1 MAIVHAGP
9 EDGRSLPEVPGRALT
24 KDYCSHYLL
33 LDGGMLL
40 RQQLKVLFMKTIQ
53 LFLTGV
59 LCLAVVSVHAQFGP
73 GAMGGGAGKGLN
85 LSGSTAKLFGD
96 NKAFTGTMEL
106 QANSPQGPV
115 TVPGKIYYLDGKA
128 RFEMDLAETKSPALP
143 PGAAA
148 QMKSMG
154 MDKMIVIS
162 HPEKKVSYMIYP
174 GLKAYVEMPLQDSEV
189 EKPDDYKIELTELAK
204 EKLDGH
210 DCVKNKAVVTEKDGT
225 KHEST
230 VWNATD
236 LNKFPIKV
244 EQTEDGNLSTMT
256 FKDVKLSKPEEKH
269 FDTPAD
275 CKKYENIMAVMQEV
289 MKRAT
294 AGGEG
299 APK

>member
-1 MAIVHAGP
+1 
-9 EDGRSLPEVPGRALT
+9 
-24 KDYCSHYLL
+24 
-33 LDGGMLL
+33 
-40 RQQLKVLFMKTIQ
+40 MKTIH

-59 LCLAVVSVHAQFGP
+59 LCLVAVSGRAQFGP
-73 GAMGGGAGKGLN
+73 GGMGGGAGKGLN
-85 LSGSTAKLFGD
+85 LSGSTAKLFGE
-96 NKAFTGTMEL
+96 NKAFTATMEL

-115 TVPGKIYYLDGKA
+115 TVPGKVYYLEGKA

-148 QMKSMG
+148 QMKTMG

-162 HPEKKVSYMIYP
+162 RPEKKISYMIYP
-174 GLKAYVEMPLQDSEV
+174 GLQAYVEMPVQDSDV
-189 EKPDDYKIELTELAK
+189 DKPDSDFKIEQTELAK

-210 DCVKNKAVVTEKDGT
+210 DCVKNKTVVTDKDGT

-236 LNKFPIKV
+236 LNKFPIKI
-244 EQTEDGNLSTMT
+244 EQTEDGNLSSMA
-256 FKDVKLSKPEEKH
+256 FRDVKLSKPEAKQ
-269 FDTPAD
+269 FDTPTD

-294 AGGEG
+294 AGAPGEN

>member
-1 MAIVHAGP
+1 
-9 EDGRSLPEVPGRALT
+9 
-24 KDYCSHYLL
+24 
-33 LDGGMLL
+33 
-40 RQQLKVLFMKTIQ
+40 MKTIQ
-53 LFLTGV
+53 LLFTGV
-59 LCLAVVSVHAQFGP
+59 LCLAAVSMRAQFGP
-73 GAMGGGAGKGLN
+73 GAMGGGGGKGLS
-85 LSGSTAKLFGD
+85 LSGSTAKLFGE
-96 NKAFTGTMEL
+96 NKAFTATMEL

-115 TVPGKIYYLDGKA
+115 TVPGKVYYLEGKA

-174 GLKAYVEMPLQDSEV
+174 GLKAYVEMPLQDSEAD
-189 EKPDDYKIELTELAK
+189 KPDSDFKIEETELAK

-210 DCVKNKAVVTEKDGT
+210 DCVKNKAVVTDKEGN

-236 LNKFPIKV
+236 LNKFPVKI
-244 EQTEDGNLSTMT
+244 EQTEDGNLSTLA
-256 FKDVKLSKPEEKH
+256 FKDVKLSKPEVKQ
-269 FDTPAD
+269 FDTPTD

-294 AGGEG
+294 AGADG

>member
-1 MAIVHAGP
+1 VDAASQGWRVF
-9 EDGRSLPEVPGRALT
+9 RSTFECAST
-24 KDYCSHYLL
+24 KDYRSHCLL
-33 LDGGMLL
+33 LDGGVVL
-40 RQQLKVLFMKTIQ
+40 RQRPKFLSMKTIQ
-53 LFLTGV
+53 MLLTGAM
-59 LCLAVVSVHAQFGP
+59 CLVAVSARAQFGG

-85 LSGSTAKLFGD
+85 LSGSTAKLFGE
-96 NKAFTGTMEL
+96 NKAFSGNMEL

-115 TVPGKIYYLDGKA
+115 TVPGKIFYLEGKA

-162 HPEKKVSYMIYP
+162 RPDKKVSYMIYP
-174 GLKAYVEMPLQDSEV
+174 GLQAYVEMPLQDSEV
-189 EKPDDYKIELTELAK
+189 DKPDSDYKIEETELAK

-210 DCVKNKAVVTEKDGT
+210 DCVKNKAVVTDKDGS

-230 VWNATD
+230 VWSATD
-236 LNKFPIKV
+236 LNKFPIKI
-244 EQTEDGNLSTMT
+244 EQTEDGNLSTMM
-256 FKDVKLSKPEEKH
+256 FKGVKLSKPEEKQ
-269 FDTPAD
+269 FDAPTD
-275 CKKYENIMAVMQEV
+275 YKKYENIMAIMQEV

-294 AGGEG
+294 AAGEG

>member
-1 MAIVHAGP
+1 MV
-9 EDGRSLPEVPGRALT
+9 
-24 KDYCSHYLL
+24 
-33 LDGGMLL
+33 L
-40 RQQLKVLFMKTIQ
+40 RRGLKVLIMKTIQ
-53 LFLTGV
+53 MLLTGL
-59 LCLAVVSVHAQFGP
+59 LCLAAVSARAQFGA

-85 LSGSTAKLFGD
+85 LSGSTAKLFGE
-96 NKAFTGTMEL
+96 NKAFTANMEL

-115 TVPGKIYYLDGKA
+115 TVPGKIFYLEGKA

-162 HPEKKVSYMIYP
+162 RPEKKISYMIYP
-174 GLKAYVEMPLQDSEV
+174 GLQAYVEMPLQDSEV
-189 EKPDDYKIELTELAK
+189 DKPDSDYKIEMTELAK

-210 DCVKNKAVVTEKDGT
+210 DCVKNKAVVTDKDGS

-230 VWNATD
+230 VWNASD
-236 LNKFPIKV
+236 LNKFPIKI
-244 EQTEDGNLSTMT
+244 EQTEDGNLSTMA
-256 FKDVKLSKPEEKH
+256 FKDVKLSKPEEKQ
-269 FDTPAD
+269 FDAPKD
-275 CKKYENIMAVMQEV
+275 CKKYENIMAIMQEV

-299 APK
+299 APKEGTPKEGTPK